1 MKFLKQSQLNGRNL
15 KDQSVSV
22 IIDGS
27 NNNGVAKDPR
37 IVLDVTNTLQLPKGT
52 TVQRPGNTAPAA
64 ITDGIMRYNTTT
76 SEIEVRS
83 GGQWRRLAY
92 KERNLITV
100 QTGPIGGGAIWEG
113 DSLDGG
119 STGEIYFGPLEY
131 TAITDGF
138 GAYPSQRLPDISNP
152 QNLIVYVE
160 NVPQLPNVNYILESN
175 PSGTPSATCYAGA
188 STYPEGVYIKFN
200 GAVPF
205 GKPVTVLHGFDR

>member
-22 IIDGS
+22 ATDGP
-27 NNNGVAKDPR
+27 NVAGVNRDAR
-37 IVLDVTNTLQLPKGT
+37 IVLDNTNSLQLPSGST
-52 TVQRPGNTAPAA
+52 TERPSGS
-64 ITDGIMRYNTTT
+64 IVLIDGLMRYNETT

-83 GGQWRRLAY
+83 AGQWRRLAY

-100 QTGPIGGGAIWEG
+100 QTGPSGGGAIWEG

-131 TAITDGF
+131 TAISDGS

>member
-1 MKFLKQSQLNGRNL
+1 MKFLKQSQLNTRNL

-52 TVQRPGNTAPAA
+52 TAQRPGNTAPAA
-64 ITDGIMRYNTTT
+64 TTDGIMRYNIT
-76 SEIEVRS
+76 SGEVEVRS
-83 GGQWRRLAY
+83 SGQWRRLAY

-100 QTGPIGGGAIWEG
+100 QTGPIDGGTSWTG

-119 STGEIYFGPLEY
+119 TTGEIYFGPLEY
-131 TAITDGF
+131 TAISDVG
-138 GAYPSQRLPDISNP
+138 GAYPSQRLPDVNNP

-160 NVPQLPNVNYILESN
+160 NVPQLPNVNYILEAD
-175 PSGTPSATCYAGA
+175 PPGTSSPTAYLAGA
-188 STYPEGVYIKFN
+188 SYPPGVYIKFN
-200 GAVPF
+200 GAVPY
-205 GKPVTVLHGFDR
+205 GKPVTVIHGFDR